1 MTSLIRVNFN
11 DVLIDDIDAQY
22 SIYFANANGNQ
33 FGTSSAIVVEDINSI
48 QMQGYVS
55 STTSGF
61 NDNDVEF
68 TFDYDN
74 NSQGGRIPGT
84 DAQIFIVAIGIN
96 IAKYVVL
103 NATIK
108 NQPVNNFILAA
119 DRELYYGG

>member
-1 MTSLIRVNFN
+1 MSSLIRINFN
-11 DVLIDDIDAQY
+11 DTLINDIDAKWAV
-22 SIYFANANGNQ
+22 YFKDANGAL
-33 FGTSSAIVVEDINSI
+33 FGTSSAIVVEDINNI
-48 QMQGYVS
+48 AMQGYVS

-61 NDNDVEF
+61 NDNSVEF
-68 TFDYDN
+68 IFDYDN
-74 NSQGGRIPGT
+74 NAQNGRTPGT
-84 DAQIFIVAIGIN
+84 DAEIFIVAIGIN

>member
-1 MTSLIRVNFN
+1 
-11 DVLIDDIDAQY
+11 
-22 SIYFANANGNQ
+22 
-33 FGTSSAIVVEDINSI
+33 
-48 QMQGYVS
+48 MQGYVS